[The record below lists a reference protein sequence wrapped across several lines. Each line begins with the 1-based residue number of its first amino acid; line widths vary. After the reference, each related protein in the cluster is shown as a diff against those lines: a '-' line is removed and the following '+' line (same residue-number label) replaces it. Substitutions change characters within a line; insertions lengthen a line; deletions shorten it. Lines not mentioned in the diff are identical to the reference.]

1 MICRS
6 KTTVS
11 NNGSNTVPALYLY
24 LIINVL
30 DALHRQIDDAVT
42 YQFMDEFYSTLF
54 AQNDMLKAYQSA
66 LKKIM
71 DEYTEPYYWAGFIL
85 IYN

>member
-1 MICRS
+1 
-6 KTTVS
+6 
-11 NNGSNTVPALYLY
+11 
-24 LIINVL
+24 
-30 DALHRQIDDAVT
+30 
-42 YQFMDEFYSTLF
+42 MDEFYSTLF

>member
-1 MICRS
+1 MR
-6 KTTVS
+6 
-11 NNGSNTVPALYLY
+11 
-24 LIINVL
+24 
-30 DALHRQIDDAVT
+30 RQIDDAVT

-71 DEYTEPYYWAGFIL
+71 DEYPEPYYWAGFIL